1 MQYDK
6 CPCKKRCN
14 LDTDTDR
21 TYGKKCEHTD
31 RRGPCDPSH
40 AFTSQGTL
48 GIANKHH
55 KLGEL
60 RKDSLPGAFRK
71 TMALLTP

>member
-1 MQYDK
+1 MTGILV
-6 CPCKKRCN
+6 KKGAIW
-14 LDTDTDR
+14 TQTE
-21 TYGKKCEHTD
+21 TGTEGKKCEHTD
-31 RRGPCDPSH
+31 RRGPCDLSH